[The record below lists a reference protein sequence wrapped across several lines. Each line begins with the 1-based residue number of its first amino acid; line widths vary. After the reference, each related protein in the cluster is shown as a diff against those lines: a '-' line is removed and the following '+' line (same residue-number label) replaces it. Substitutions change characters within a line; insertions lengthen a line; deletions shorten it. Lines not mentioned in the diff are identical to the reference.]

1 MKEIKVVKVTPIE
14 TKDGKKFTA
23 YKTVGKDG
31 KLLDLR
37 FRRDVTN
44 TPTEPC
50 VIVVADGNA
59 NVDTTRQY
67 PVVWVNEIEE
77 IKPLER
83 KSNIDEFI

>member
-37 FRRDVTN
+37 FRRDVN
-44 TPTEPC
+44 NAPTEPC
-50 VIVVADGNA
+50 VIVVDELNV
-59 NVDTTRQY
+59 NVDNTRQF
-67 PVVWVNEIEE
+67 PVVWVSAIEE

-83 KSNIDEFI
+83 KSNIDEYI